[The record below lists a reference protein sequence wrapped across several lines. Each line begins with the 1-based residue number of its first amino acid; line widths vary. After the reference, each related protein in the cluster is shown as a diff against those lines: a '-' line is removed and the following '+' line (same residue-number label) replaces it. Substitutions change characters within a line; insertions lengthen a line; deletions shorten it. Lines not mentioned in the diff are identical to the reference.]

1 MERLYKSLKGDIYV
15 VKCDKGKIEMAG
27 SEVEW
32 LADIGTLIMGYINN
46 SKMPT
51 DIKYQM
57 LLKVLLS
64 AIEKT

>member
-1 MERLYKSLKGDIYV
+1 M

-51 DIKYQM
+51 ELKYQM